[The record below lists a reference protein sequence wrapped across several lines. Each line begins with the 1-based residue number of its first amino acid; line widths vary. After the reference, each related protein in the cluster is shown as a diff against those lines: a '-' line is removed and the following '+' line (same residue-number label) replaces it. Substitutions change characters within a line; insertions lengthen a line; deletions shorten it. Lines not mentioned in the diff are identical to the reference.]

1 MDTHPGLPSKS
12 NLTFFVITF
21 AIKESSYF
29 SGLVFC
35 PALLSYNDF
44 P

>member
-1 MDTHPGLPSKS
+1 MDAHSGLPSKS
-12 NLTFFVITF
+12 NFTFIITF
-21 AIKESSYF
+21 AIKELSSYF
-29 SGLVFC
+29 SGLVLC